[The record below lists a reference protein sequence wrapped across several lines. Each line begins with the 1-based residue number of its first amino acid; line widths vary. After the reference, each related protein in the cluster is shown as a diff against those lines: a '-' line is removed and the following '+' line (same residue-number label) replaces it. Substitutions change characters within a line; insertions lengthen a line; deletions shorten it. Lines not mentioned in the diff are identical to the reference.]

1 MIVTVFLS
9 IGLTAIQNLAD
20 LKTQVL
26 KPITRFVSESDF
38 YLGTKAYLGYI
49 KAVWTPPPVAAVTL
63 IIKQRLPEQDT
74 ITPPTATGLDH
85 HRERYYYIPP
95 TARFWSPTSNTA
107 QQNSLSDAS
116 PITAGRRRAPAR
128 KSRSWRTFL
137 LGVVYRFLLLAPLHC
152 VAVPWM
158 ARPRTLLYRYVYYV
172 RRSTGYGYTWS
183 ARRAVCDVFVILL
196 CPVAVGMVAVM
207 TALLVL
213 ADLGALVWLALFGG
227 EYKE

>member
-1 MIVTVFLS
+1 
-9 IGLTAIQNLAD
+9 
-20 LKTQVL
+20 
-26 KPITRFVSESDF
+26 VSESDF

-116 PITAGRRRAPAR
+116 PITTAGRRRASAR

-158 ARPRTLLYRYVYYV
+158 ARPRTLLYRYVYDA
-172 RRSTGYGYTWS
+172 RSTGYGYTWS
-183 ARRAVCDVFVILL
+183 AGRAVCDVFVILL

-213 ADLGALVWLALFGG
+213 TDLGAVVWLTLFGG
-227 EYKE
+227 ELKE